1 MEIALQQQSQE
12 LSRSRSDYSAL
23 FQNFKQSRIIFEER
37 ELASN
42 AQMQRIQNENKELEG
57 ALKQL
62 TGELRL
68 CRSEFTELMKSYEQS
83 TIAAERRDQTYRVQ
97 LQQVTDH
104 YEASKRKSRELKRAL
119 KEQRAMQEGLRID
132 FEKIEQS
139 TKIFELREQTVAEK
153 YENIASLNCD
163 LTEEVQQKSE
173 HLLKLSADLER
184 LSSVIAN
191 EMVSKTDFDRIL
203 FENQELKR
211 KLLEETIC
219 LETHSKLKERY
230 ADLQLRIDGSMV
242 TAEEHDAVVSQLEA
256 LKKIIEQDIIAPA
269 AHAELQENFQK
280 VVDEKYA
287 IIETVKILQDAKIS
301 ILRALSEAEDR
312 SSVLQIRLDEVETEL
327 TACKTRE
334 DLRSEISAIE
344 DDRRQNLD
352 RNLLTQRNIQS
363 INSIR
368 KDRETSEKYEESLR
382 AMESEFAKSNQVA
395 LEELER
401 QGLAHCAELE
411 EQRNLLRSAVEEE
424 RALGATILRELKAQH
439 TEELTDIHERHKHQ
453 LSSLRAEEEE
463 GRKAADA
470 LFKSKISIADNA
482 HQIAQSTL
490 LKKHISDIEGIKA
503 AVISDSHRN
512 MIIALGEQKNTF
524 IEEFSALRQE
534 LTAARADLAAEKAR
548 ADTCTSELIRIEKEY
563 QVALKSVEQAYSKEV
578 VQRETVNAENY
589 KWQQHAESTVKKMT
603 GQEELLK
610 SMTEA
615 QKRAEEENQRLRE
628 VALSYEADSKSL
640 RSQLEDVKDAV
651 LESMSATLA
660 RTADPR
666 TSSYSTSINMIRS
679 SDSADREV
687 PLPKEHNANGKALVK
702 PTRNTVKNVRSKGSE
717 DDLRGSHSGS
727 LTAIHAAISRKHVA
741 TVNYLSTVP
750 YRQNRQR
757 EREHLKDPLPVQ
769 KAVKGKKKLAEEYP
783 GSTTQSQTHM
793 VPTSSSPWL
802 AGASQVIHPPRLGEG
817 DRMREREGER
827 DESERRVRIADS
839 TFTAPSGSEGGAAP
853 SSSSSNRVIGDRG
866 RDRDRDLSP
875 SRERVG
881 TGFYAL
887 YSPITPASTGR
898 PALLPA
904 PAPAP
909 PPLALTLTADPPVHP
924 PISPVTPQLHHK
936 PLEYSSLIPGAA
948 HSSSLELMDRLIHS
962 AKIRSPLGAGT
973 TATNRT

>member
-23 FQNFKQSRIIFEER
+23 FQNFKQSRVIFEER

-83 TIAAERRDQTYRVQ
+83 TIASERRDQTHRVE
-97 LQQVTDH
+97 LQQVTDQ
-104 YEASKRKSRELKRAL
+104 YEASKRKSRELKNAL
-119 KEQRAMQEGLRID
+119 KEERAMQEGLRID

-139 TKIFELREQTVAEK
+139 TKFFELREKTITEK
-153 YENIASLNCD
+153 YENIASMNCD
-163 LTEEVQQKSE
+163 LTEEVKQKSE

-191 EMVSKTDFDRIL
+191 EMKSKTDFDRIL
-203 FENQELKR
+203 FENEELKR

-230 ADLQLRIDGSMV
+230 ADLQLRVDGSMV
-242 TAEEHDAVVSQLEA
+242 TAVEYDAVVYQLES
-256 LKKIIEQDIIAPA
+256 LKKIVEEDIITPA
-269 AHAELQENFQK
+269 EHAELQENFQK
-280 VVDEKYA
+280 VVNEKYA
-287 IIETVKILQDAKIS
+287 IIETLKILQDAKIS

-312 SSVLQIRLDEVETEL
+312 NSALQTRLDEAETEL
-327 TACKTRE
+327 LSCKTRE
-334 DLRSEISAIE
+334 ELRFEISAIE
-344 DDRRQNLD
+344 DNRRQNLD

-382 AMESEFAKSNQVA
+382 AMESEFAKSNKVA

-401 QGLAHCAELE
+401 QGLAHCVELE
-411 EQRNLLRSAVEEE
+411 EQRDLLRSAVEEE
-424 RALGATILRELKAQH
+424 RALGATAVRELKAQH
-439 TEELTDIHERHKHQ
+439 TVELTALHERHKHQ
-453 LSSLRAEEEE
+453 LSSLHAEEEE

-470 LFKSKISIADNA
+470 LFKSKMSIADNA
-482 HQIAQSTL
+482 HQIAQSAL

-512 MIIALGEQKNTF
+512 MILALGEQKNTF

-548 ADTCTSELIRIEKEY
+548 ADTCASELIRIEKEY
-563 QVALKSVEQAYSKEV
+563 EMALKSVEQAYSEEV
-578 VQRETVNAENY
+578 VQRETVNAENF
-589 KWQQHAESTVKKMT
+589 KWQQHAESAVKKMT
-603 GQEELLK
+603 GQDELLK

-615 QKRAEEENQRLRE
+615 QRRAEEENQRLRE

-666 TSSYSTSINMIRS
+666 TSSYSTSLNMIQS
-679 SDSADREV
+679 SDSADKEV
-687 PLPKEHNANGKALVK
+687 PLPKEHNANGKAPVK
-702 PTRNTVKNVRSKGSE
+702 PARGTVKNLRTKGSE

-727 LTAIHAAISRKHVA
+727 LTAIQASLNRKHVA

-750 YRQNRQR
+750 YRQNRHK
-757 EREHLKDPLPVQ
+757 EREHLKVPLPAQ
-769 KAVKGKKKLAEEYP
+769 KAVKGKKKLTEEYP
-783 GSTTQSQTHM
+783 GSTSQSQTHII
-793 VPTSSSPWL
+793 PASSSPWL
-802 AGASQVIHPPRLGEG
+802 DGAAQVIYPTRVGEG
-817 DRMREREGER
+817 ERIRDR
-827 DESERRVRIADS
+827 DESERRVRIASS
-839 TFTAPSGSEGGAAP
+839 TFTAPSGSAGGVAP
-853 SSSSSNRVIGDRG
+853 SSSSSIRAIGDR
-866 RDRDRDLSP
+866 DRGLSP
-875 SRERVG
+875 SRDRVG

-904 PAPAP
+904 PAP
-909 PPLALTLTADPPVHP
+909 PLALVADPSVHP
-924 PISPVTPQLHHK
+924 PVPPVTPQLRHK

-962 AKIRSPLGAGT
+962 AKIRSPLGNGT

>member
-68 CRSEFTELMKSYEQS
+68 CRSEFTELMKNYEQS
-83 TIAAERRDQTYRVQ
+83 TAASERRDQTYRAQ
-97 LQQVTDH
+97 LQQITDQ
-104 YEASKRKSRELKRAL
+104 YEASKRKSRELKSAL
-119 KEQRAMQEGLRID
+119 KEQRAMQEDLRID

-139 TKIFELREQTVAEK
+139 TKIFELREKTVTEK
-153 YENIASLNCD
+153 FENIASLNCN
-163 LTEEVQQKSE
+163 LTEEIKQKSV
-173 HLLKLSADLER
+173 HLAKLSTDIER

-191 EMVSKTDFDRIL
+191 EMESKTDFDRIL
-203 FENQELKR
+203 FENEELKR

-242 TAEEHDAVVSQLEA
+242 TTAEYNTVVSNLEA
-256 LKKIIEQDIIAPA
+256 LKKIVEQDIITPA
-269 AHAELQENFQK
+269 VHAELQENFQK
-280 VVDEKYA
+280 VIDEKYA

-312 SSVLQIRLDEVETEL
+312 NSAMQIRLNEVDAEL
-327 TACKTRE
+327 SACKSRE

-368 KDRETSEKYEESLR
+368 KDRETSEKHEESLR
-382 AMESEFAKSNQVA
+382 AMESEFAKSNKAAQ
-395 LEELER
+395 EELER
-401 QGLAHCAELE
+401 QGLAHSVELE
-411 EQRNLLRSAVEEE
+411 EQRDLLCLAVEEE
-424 RALGATILRELKAQH
+424 RALGAIAVRELKAQH
-439 TEELTDIHERHKHQ
+439 TEELTLLHERHKQQ
-453 LSSLRAEEEE
+453 LSSLHAEEEE

-534 LTAARADLAAEKAR
+534 LAASRADLAAEKVR

-563 QVALKSVEQAYSKEV
+563 EVALKSVEQAYGKEV
-578 VQRETVNAENY
+578 VQRESVNAENY
-589 KWQQHAESTVKKMT
+589 RWQQHAESTVKKMT
-603 GQEELLK
+603 GQDELLK

-615 QKRAEEENQRLRE
+615 QRRAEEENQRLRE

-666 TSSYSTSINMIRS
+666 TSSYSTSLNMIRS
-679 SDSADREV
+679 SDSADRDV
-687 PLPKEHNANGKALVK
+687 LPMENNVNGKAPLK
-702 PTRNTVKNVRSKGSE
+702 TTKSTVKNVRAKGPV
-717 DDLRGSHSGS
+717 DDLRGSYSGS
-727 LTAIHAAISRKHVA
+727 MTAIQAAISRKHVA

-750 YRQNRQR
+750 YRQSRQR
-757 EREHLKDPLPVQ
+757 EREHLKVPLPVQ
-769 KAVKGKKKLAEEYP
+769 KAVKGKKKLLEEYP
-783 GSTTQSQTHM
+783 LAIGQSQTHLI
-793 VPTSSSPWL
+793 PSLSSPWL
-802 AGASQVIHPPRLGEG
+802 AGTSQVIYPPRSGEG
-817 DRMREREGER
+817 EKIRER
-827 DESERRVRIADS
+827 DELERRVRIAS
-839 TFTAPSGSEGGAAP
+839 NTFTASSGSEGGGAP
-853 SSSSSNRVIGDRG
+853 SSSSSLRAKEERN
-866 RDRDRDLSP
+866 RDLSP
-875 SRERVG
+875 TRERAG
-881 TGFYAL
+881 SGFYAL

-898 PALLPA
+898 PALP

-909 PPLALTLTADPPVHP
+909 PATLALAADPPVHP
-924 PISPVTPQLHHK
+924 PIPPVTPELRHK

-962 AKIRSPLGAGT
+962 AKIRSPLGTGT
-973 TATNRT
+973 TVTNRT

>member
-42 AQMQRIQNENKELEG
+42 AQLERIRNENKELEG

-68 CRSEFTELMKSYEQS
+68 CRSEFTELMKNYEQS
-83 TIAAERRDQTYRVQ
+83 TIASERRDHSYRVQ
-97 LQQVTDH
+97 LQLVTDQH
-104 YEASKRKSRELKRAL
+104 EVSKRKSRELKSAL
-119 KEQRAMQEGLRID
+119 KEQRALQEGLRID

-139 TKIFELREQTVAEK
+139 TKIFELREKTITEK
-153 YENIASLNCD
+153 YENVSSLNCD
-163 LTEEVQQKSE
+163 LTEEIKLKSVRVA
-173 HLLKLSADLER
+173 KLSADLER
-184 LSSVIAN
+184 LSGVIAN
-191 EMVSKTDFDRIL
+191 DMEPKADFDRIL
-203 FENQELKR
+203 TENEELKR
-211 KLLEETIC
+211 NLLEDTVC
-219 LETHSKLKERY
+219 LETHRKLKERY

-242 TAEEHDAVVSQLEA
+242 TAEEFDAVVSDLEA
-256 LKKIIEQDIIAPA
+256 LKKEVEEDTITPA

-301 ILRALSEAEDR
+301 ILRALTEAEDR
-312 SSVLQIRLDEVETEL
+312 NGALETSLEEVVIEL

-344 DDRRQNLD
+344 DGRRQNLD

-368 KDRETSEKYEESLR
+368 RDRETSEKYEESLR
-382 AMESEFAKSNQVA
+382 AMESEFAKSNQMA

-401 QGLAHCAELE
+401 QGIAHSVELE
-411 EQRNLLRSAVEEE
+411 EQRDLLRSAVDEE
-424 RALGATILRELKAQH
+424 RAQGAVALRELKAQH
-439 TEELTDIHERHKHQ
+439 SQEVTLLKEVHKDQ
-453 LSSLRAEEEE
+453 VSSLRSEEEE
-463 GRKAADA
+463 SRKAADA
-470 LFKSKISIADNA
+470 LLKSNISITDNA

-490 LKKHISDIEGIKA
+490 LKKHIADIEGIKA

-512 MIIALGEQKNTF
+512 LIIALGEQKNAF

-534 LTAARADLAAEKAR
+534 LTAARADLAAEKER

-563 QVALKSVEQAYSKEV
+563 EVALRSVEQAYGKEV
-578 VQRETVNAENY
+578 MQRETVNAENY
-589 KWQQHAESTVKKMT
+589 RWQQHAESTVKKMT
-603 GQEELLK
+603 GQDELLK

-615 QKRAEEENQRLRE
+615 QRRAEEENHRLRE
-628 VALSYEADSKSL
+628 VALCYEADSKSL

-666 TSSYSTSINMIRS
+666 TSSHSTSLNIIRS
-679 SDSADREV
+679 SDPADREV
-687 PLPKEHNANGKALVK
+687 PPKEHSANGKAHLK
-702 PTRNTVKNVRSKGSE
+702 PTKCTAKNVRAKGSE
-717 DDLRGSHSGS
+717 DDMRGSHSGS
-727 LTAIHAAISRKHVA
+727 LTAVQAAISRKHVA
-741 TVNYLSTVP
+741 TVNYLSTIP

-757 EREHLKDPLPVQ
+757 EREHMKVPLPVQ
-769 KAVKGKKKLAEEYP
+769 KAVKGKKKLPEEYP
-783 GSTTQSQTHM
+783 GATIQSETHLI
-793 VPTSSSPWL
+793 PSSSTPWHT
-802 AGASQVIHPPRLGEG
+802 GTSQVIHPPHVGE
-817 DRMREREGER
+817 RERSKDREEL
-827 DESERRVRIADS
+827 ERRVRIAS
-839 TFTAPSGSEGGAAP
+839 TTAPSGSEGRAAP
-853 SSSSSNRVIGDRG
+853 SSSSSSSLRAIGDR
-866 RDRDRDLSP
+866 DRNLSP
-875 SRERVG
+875 TRERVG

-898 PALLPA
+898 PALLPV
-904 PAPAP
+904 PVPAP
-909 PPLALTLTADPPVHP
+909 PLVLATDSTAHP
-924 PISPVTPQLHHK
+924 PIPPVTPQLHHK

-962 AKIRSPLGAGT
+962 AKIRSPLGTGT
-973 TATNRT
+973 TVTNRT